1 VNEVVASGF
10 SRKGTVRVAVIVNPI
25 SGAGGRP
32 DAGRQRAKLA
42 AALLETAHI
51 EGDVFVTERPTQAT
65 DLTRAE
71 MARGVDLV
79 IAWGGDGTV
88 NEVASALAFSDVPLA
103 IVPTGSGNGLARE
116 LRIPLDVHQAFTAAL
131 SGRERRIDAGELDGH
146 LFFNVAG
153 VGLDANI
160 ARAFAANGRRRGFAR
175 YAQLT
180 LREVLS
186 YAPQEYSIA
195 TDAGTR
201 RERVLMIAI
210 ANGCQYGN
218 GAIIAPDACLDDGR
232 LDVIVIRHR
241 SAIVAIAQIPRIFA
255 GKVTSV
261 PGVFA
266 ETSTSVEI
274 SAGAPVIFHV
284 DGEPHTGGYSIRA
297 RTHRHALIVKV
308 PETH

>member
-1 VNEVVASGF
+1 M
-10 SRKGTVRVAVIVNPI
+10 RVAVIVNPI

-32 DAGRQRAKLA
+32 DAGRKRAELA
-42 AALLETAHI
+42 AALLQTMHI
-51 EGDVFVTERPTQAT
+51 AGDVVVTERPRHAG
-65 DLTRAE
+65 DLTRAA

-88 NEVASALAFSDVPLA
+88 NEVASALAFSNVPLA
-103 IVPTGSGNGLARE
+103 IVPSGSGNGLARE
-116 LRIPLDVHQAFTAAL
+116 LRIPLDPRQAFTAAL
-131 SGRERRIDAGELDGH
+131 NGRDRRIDAGELDGH

-160 ARAFAANGRRRGFAR
+160 ARAFAANGRRRGFIR

-180 LREVLS
+180 FREVWA
-186 YAPQEYSIA
+186 YTPQEYSIT

-241 SAIVAIAQIPRIFA
+241 RAFVAIAQIPRIFA
-255 GKVTSV
+255 GKVTSA

-266 ETSTSVEI
+266 QTSTTAEI
-274 SAGAPVIFHV
+274 SAAAPIAFHV
-284 DGEPHTGGYSIRA
+284 DGEPHTGGNSICA

-308 PETH
+308 PQTGGS